1 MNSAPPRHGQNTI
14 SSTRVS
20 QALPSPEA
28 LRKAS
33 LIFLA
38 SAGVYFVF
46 GLVFPPIPT
55 DARVSFWES
64 VVAGSHDPYPLLY
77 AVWPVLI
84 IASATGQQSSMSP
97 LRILRRGTVRA
108 AVASEAVTGAFAGL
122 AAGAGAAVGSA
133 ITATGNGLSLSWSSF
148 ATMPGDAAG
157 SQVLSAFALAET
169 PVLSA
174 LLVPLFAWA
183 GTLAAAAAGL
193 AVAYRVS
200 VFAHRISAACLI
212 LLPPVLFRAEFLPPT
227 VNPISF
233 LLPIHP
239 AVNGL
244 SVWIYPCIAFSIAT
258 LTVIQ
263 AGAGIHTALRVLR
276 TPRSV
281 WFLTALALAWMLLL
295 LASPEDTAADA
306 LFYGTSPAGLSF
318 VHWAYGVIV
327 WLGLAMVSLVRW
339 SGWVLPRF
347 SLVALR
353 HGTASRVLIREL
365 VTDTARTLVSAS
377 AFVLL
382 CAASGMI
389 YGLTPAVWTDWLA
402 VVLGGTASSMATIM
416 LALATVWATSRIG
429 SAALVV
435 VAAGAS
441 TLPAVNPLWPAPS
454 ATGFLG
460 AWESPWT
467 AGASAISFCSSAAL
481 LILISKF
488 RPLPEADRH

>member
-1 MNSAPPRHGQNTI
+1 MKSAHARRPQ
-14 SSTRVS
+14 STAAPIRFS
-20 QALPSPEA
+20 QVLPGPEV

-55 DARVSFWES
+55 GARVSFWES

-148 ATMPGDAAG
+148 ATIPGDAAG
-157 SQVLSAFALAET
+157 SQVLSALALAET

-193 AVAYRVS
+193 AVACRVS
-200 VFAHRISAACLI
+200 LFAHRISVACLI

-239 AVNGL
+239 SANGL
-244 SVWIYPCIAFSIAT
+244 SVWIHPFIAFSIAT
-258 LTVIQ
+258 LAVIQ
-263 AGAGIHTALRVLR
+263 AGAGIHTTLRVLR

-365 VTDTARTLVSAS
+365 VTDTARTLTS
-377 AFVLL
+377 AFALIVL
-382 CAASGMI
+382 CAIAGAALGLAPASWADWI
-389 YGLTPAVWTDWLA
+389 QAAV
-402 VVLGGTASSMATIM
+402 GGTAGSMTTLM
-416 LALATVWATSRIG
+416 LALAAVWATSRVG
-429 SAALVV
+429 SAALVL

-460 AWESPWT
+460 AWEYPWAAAT
-467 AGASAISFCSSAAL
+467 SAISFCTSSAL

-488 RPLPEADRH
+488 RRLPEVDRH